1 MFDSFSLDHQTSK
14 AGTSLTVSTVVIA
27 VVLCAV
33 FLFSV
38 TLFLV
43 IIIAVLKRKYHSK
56 KEERKREDEHDYESV
71 SDLPISIP
79 LKSTLNN
86 NEVVKNVKDTDK
98 DEYDY
103 VKCNEDASPITVVKN
118 DAYTCTSFKR
128 DDESIDA
135 DVSS

>member
-1 MFDSFSLDHQTSK
+1 MFDYFSLDHQTRK
-14 AGTSLTVSTVVIA
+14 PGTSLTVSTVLIA

-43 IIIAVLKRKYHSK
+43 IIIAVLKRKYHST

-86 NEVVKNVKDTDK
+86 NEVVKNVEDGK

-118 DAYTCTSFKR
+118 DAYICTSFKR